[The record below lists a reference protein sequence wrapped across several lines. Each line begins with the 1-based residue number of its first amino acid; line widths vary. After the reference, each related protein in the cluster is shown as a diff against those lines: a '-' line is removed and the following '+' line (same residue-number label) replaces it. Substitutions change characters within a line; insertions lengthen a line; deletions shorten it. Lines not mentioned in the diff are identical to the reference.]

1 MAYYT
6 LQLTEADFKELVGLI
21 TDKITECEE
30 EIEAAQTE
38 DDGDEGGNV
47 DPDTTEAL
55 EYLERISQALTA
67 ATVKTTEQP

>member
-6 LQLTEADFKELVGLI
+6 LQLTEEDFKELVGLI

-55 EYLERISQALTA
+55 EYLERISVALTA
-67 ATVKTTEQP
+67 ATVKEQP